1 MKKLL
6 CFAVSVLAV
15 ILVLGFAVKTTV
27 AEDMMP
33 KSAEVKVLLDNDQV
47 RVSEARRPPGTIVPM
62 HTHPTLVA
70 YYFSPS
76 KVKGTLPNGKSK
88 INDNPAGKI
97 VWFPKGM
104 THSIEIM
111 GTQDQ
116 HVLVIEW
123 KNK

>member
-6 CFAVSVLAV
+6 CFVVSVLSV

-33 KSAEVKVLLDNDQV
+33 GSAEVKVLLDNDKV
-47 RVSEARRPPGTIVPM
+47 RVSEARRPPGTVVPM
-62 HTHPTLVA
+62 HSHPTLVA
-70 YYFSPS
+70 YYFSPA

-88 INDNPAGKI
+88 VNDIPAGKI
-97 VWFPKGM
+97 VWFPDGM

-111 GTQDQ
+111 GTEDQ

-123 KNK
+123 KDK

>member
-6 CFAVSVLAV
+6 CFVVSVLAV

-33 KSAEVKVLLDNDQV
+33 GSAEVKVLLDNDQV
-47 RVSEARRPPGTIVPM
+47 RVSEARRPPGTVVPM

-70 YYFSPS
+70 YYFSAA

-88 INDNPAGKI
+88 VNDIPAGKI
-97 VWFPKGM
+97 VWFPDGM

-111 GTQDQ
+111 GDKDQ

-123 KNK
+123 KK

>member
-6 CFAVSVLAV
+6 SIVVSVL
-15 ILVLGFAVKTTV
+15 LMTLGLGFSANTAI
-27 AEDMMP
+27 AEEMMP
-33 KSAEVKVLLDNDQV
+33 GSAEVKVLLDNDQI

-62 HTHPTLVA
+62 HSHPTLVA
-70 YYFSPS
+70 YYFSPA

-88 INDNPAGKI
+88 VNDIPAGKI
-97 VWFPKGM
+97 VWFPDGM

>member
-1 MKKLL
+1 MKNLFYL
-6 CFAVSVLAV
+6 VVSVLAV
-15 ILVLGFAVKTTV
+15 TLVLGFTANKTM

-33 KSAEVKVLLDNDQV
+33 GSAEVKVLLDNDQV
-47 RVSEARRPPGTIVPM
+47 RVSEARRPPGTVVPM

-70 YYFSPS
+70 YYFSAA

-88 INDNPAGKI
+88 VNDIPAGKI
-97 VWFPKGM
+97 VWFPDGM

-111 GTQDQ
+111 GDKDQ

-123 KNK
+123 KK

>member
-1 MKKLL
+1 MKNLFYL
-6 CFAVSVLAV
+6 VGSVLLV
-15 ILVLGFAVKTTV
+15 TLVLGFTANKTM

-33 KSAEVKVLLDNDQV
+33 GSAEVKVLLDNDQV
-47 RVSEARRPPGTIVPM
+47 RVSEARRPPGTVVPM

-70 YYFSPS
+70 YYFSAA

-88 INDNPAGKI
+88 VNDIPAGKI
-97 VWFPKGM
+97 VWFPDGM

-111 GTQDQ
+111 GDKDQ

-123 KNK
+123 KK